1 MKFPLL
7 CLAAAP
13 ILLGAADA
21 PLPTALD
28 AGWHGARVCE
38 MLFDN
43 AEMRAMRCTFPPGVG
58 HERHFH
64 PRHWG
69 YIEQGG
75 TMRITTASGTAE
87 RVLASGSSWWSDGVA
102 WHEAVNIGDT
112 TAVYIIVEPKDRVSR

>member
-13 ILLGAADA
+13 IVLGAADA

-87 RVLASGSSWWSDGVA
+87 RVLASATRRRSISSSSRRTGFRA
-102 WHEAVNIGDT
+102 
-112 TAVYIIVEPKDRVSR
+112 DRLGAIEHRLE